1 MELKKDVNKYSK
13 TSDIYNRYYVS
24 LILYY
29 GVVTLFIWATT
40 FLNNQIDHCYA
51 IAYNL
56 FSTSREGGLYWSF
69 YRLLTNS
76 KNVKYNFNKNKG
88 VVEVRYEL
96 EETKNKL
103 GEELGKDISVFRNRS
118 ILTHGHQLLYSLRG
132 IKTDKLKDRWGNL
145 YEIICKVFNEKYST
159 SCSLN
164 SNLNNVQNINDE
176 FTEVKKELISFYC
189 KIGDILKDIDV
200 VRKLL
205 IDRELI
211 RIRNRLYDMYT
222 SN

>member
-1 MELKKDVNKYSK
+1 LG
-13 TSDIYNRYYVS
+13 YN
-24 LILYY
+24 
-29 GVVTLFIWATT
+29 

-118 ILTHGHQLLYSLRG
+118 ILTHGHQLLYSLRE
-132 IKTDKLKDRWGNL
+132 IKTDKLKDRWSNL
-145 YEIICKVFNEKYST
+145 CEIIREVFNEKDST

-200 VRKLL
+200 VRKFL